1 MTRYPLYR
9 RLSGPQGW
17 SGWVRKISPPQR
29 FDPRTAQ
36 PVASRVKRLKIFGF
50 CIFRQHYSTTVREST
65 CRSQSTCLYCMYV
78 RATSPHRPIGSNIV
92 TACTCVSNSKF
103 VKLMYTCAAS
113 LHVVCDKVRVNT
125 CLNNSKFV
133 RFSWQTR
140 ERKYLHSSV
149 KMTNYAVRR
158 TKL

>member
-1 MTRYPLYR
+1 
-9 RLSGPQGW
+9 
-17 SGWVRKISPPQR
+17 
-29 FDPRTAQ
+29 
-36 PVASRVKRLKIFGF
+36 
-50 CIFRQHYSTTVREST
+50 
-65 CRSQSTCLYCMYV
+65 MYA

-92 TACTCVSNSKF
+92 TACTFVSNSKF

-113 LHVVCDKVRVNT
+113 LHLVCDKVRVNT

>member
-1 MTRYPLYR
+1 MFT
-9 RLSGPQGW
+9 
-17 SGWVRKISPPQR
+17 
-29 FDPRTAQ
+29 F
-36 PVASRVKRLKIFGF
+36 
-50 CIFRQHYSTTVREST
+50 
-65 CRSQSTCLYCMYV
+65 YV
-78 RATSPHRPIGSNIV
+78 RAGSITTQAYIV
-92 TACTCVSNSKF
+92 TACTCASNSKF
-103 VKLMYTCAAS
+103 VKFMYRCAAS

-149 KMTNYAVRR
+149 RMTNYTVRR